1 MAAPNIVNVTSI
13 IAGYSAQIPSN
24 TSANILLT
32 NAAASNSVVKV
43 NSIVITNVTDTIAS
57 TTVALNS
64 SASGLGTS
72 YRIAY
77 NIYVPPNASL
87 QLVDKGNFLYLTED
101 KSILITSGTA
111 SALEYVAVFET
122 IS

>member
-1 MAAPNIVNVTSI
+1 MAAPNIVNVSSI
-13 IAGYSAQIPSN
+13 IAGYAAQAPSN
-24 TSANILLT
+24 TSANILLV

-43 NSIVITNVTDTIAS
+43 NSIIITNVTDTIAS
-57 TTVALNS
+57 TTVALNTA
-64 SASGLGTS
+64 ASGLGTS

-87 QLVDKGNFLYLTED
+87 QLVDKGNFIYLTED

-111 SALEYVAVFET
+111 SALEYIAVFET